1 MFLKTRL
8 NIALSFALVTL
19 SACSGSNDE
28 QAEVDNVVESGSAQS
43 ELSFNETVEGKAVL
57 RAKAE
62 AELAAKVAAET
73 ESEQSDDLVIPNAKV
88 EFSDNKKTTTS
99 KQTGTTKKEKYVSST
114 SGNYPRLVLTE
125 AGVDLIKKSGSKSP
139 TFTKELNLL
148 KAEIDLAIESPIDVP
163 VPKDAGG
170 GYTHEQHK
178 RNYKTIY
185 GA

>member
-28 QAEVDNVVESGSAQS
+28 QAEVDNAVESRAAKS

-73 ESEQSDDLVIPNAKV
+73 ESEQSGNLVIPKAKV
-88 EFSDNKKTTTS
+88 EFSDNKKNVIS
-99 KQTGTTKKEKYVSST
+99 KHLPFQA
-114 SGNYPRLVLTE
+114 L
-125 AGVDLIKKSGSKSP
+125 
-139 TFTKELNLL
+139 
-148 KAEIDLAIESPIDVP
+148 
-163 VPKDAGG
+163 
-170 GYTHEQHK
+170 
-178 RNYKTIY
+178 
-185 GA
+185 